1 MAGPTQPDPGRGTC
15 VSSSLSGGA
24 KDTPLVGS
32 GQRTHHCGSETA
44 SLRPALPPRRC
55 GKHLSVTA
63 SGRSSSVPHLALGPS
78 TRPQCSAWNV
88 FQTSKCKLI
97 SQALIIPLDSVSFG
111 NYRMQR
117 VGTVDGCVPCSRCP
131 EGSPRGFSMENAL
144 PKAEITSFRIE
155 IERGRVAGS
164 LW

>member
-55 GKHLSVTA
+55 RKHLSVTA
-63 SGRSSSVPHLALGPS
+63 SGCSSSLPHLALGPS

-117 VGTVDGCVPCSRCP
+117 VGTVDGCVPCSQCP

-155 IERGRVAGS
+155 IEKGRVAGS

>member
-1 MAGPTQPDPGRGTC
+1 MAGPTQPGSGRGTS

-24 KDTPLVGS
+24 KDTLVVGS
-32 GQRTHHCGSETA
+32 DQGTLHCGSETA

-55 GKHLSVTA
+55 RKHLSVTA
-63 SGRSSSVPHLALGPS
+63 SGCSSSVPHLALGPS

-111 NYRMQR
+111 NYKLQR

-131 EGSPRGFSMENAL
+131 EGSPHDFSMENAL
-144 PKAEITSFRIE
+144 PKAEITSFQVE
-155 IERGRVAGS
+155 IERGRIAGS